1 VPCRL
6 PFFRTGLIAAILGL
20 AVLGTTPAGAQPL
33 EAQETSVKARIDSF
47 VSYLKS
53 ETNEALTAAARLARE
68 NKDSLASAKAYLESQ
83 YDAWRAALSDQK
95 AGDTTLGK
103 DAAAFWEAWKATAA
117 SSWASIER
125 HAHNALDWIEAWMR
139 NQSSSNQH
147 PGTPV

>member
-20 AVLGTTPAGAQPL
+20 AVLGTRPAGAQPL

-53 ETNEALTAAARLARE
+53 ETNEALTAAARLAHE
-68 NKDSLASAKAYLESQ
+68 NKDSLASAKVYLESQ

-117 SSWASIER
+117 SS
-125 HAHNALDWIEAWMR
+125 
-139 NQSSSNQH
+139 
-147 PGTPV
+147 